1 MRKCLEDQ
9 GVTVLK
15 TQGEHLD
22 EMKHYIQTEAKSRTK
37 EELLDAVKAIWTTV
51 TYKYINHLRKVIP
64 RVIKVQVEAT
74 GYGLILLI
82 FIYICINILFRIR
95 NFRNVWKLTKVVI
108 SCKCKIGNSI
118 I

>member
-22 EMKHYIQTEAKSRTK
+22 LSPIGNMWHEMKHYIQTEAKSRTK

-51 TYKYINHLRKVIP
+51 TYKNINHLRKVIP
-64 RVIKVQVEAT
+64 RVIEVQVEAT

-82 FIYICINILFRIR
+82 FIYICINILFRIH
-95 NFRNVWKLTKVVI
+95 NFRNAWKL
-108 SCKCKIGNSI
+108 S
-118 I
+118 